1 MVKLGRLRLLS
12 LAGTFERLP
21 SFDGLEALTALSRC
35 GPFSTLPRLSLSA
48 LKALQLYC
56 CHASRDVAIDP
67 ADLPGLE
74 ALLVYDS
81 RLSISRAAIK
91 ALREQW
97 GERLRVGAPR

>member
-1 MVKLGRLRLLS
+1 V
-12 LAGTFERLP
+12 
-21 SFDGLEALTALSRC
+21 
-35 GPFSTLPRLSLSA
+35 

-56 CHASRDVAIDP
+56 CHALRDVTIDP

-81 RLSISRAAIK
+81 RLSRAAIK